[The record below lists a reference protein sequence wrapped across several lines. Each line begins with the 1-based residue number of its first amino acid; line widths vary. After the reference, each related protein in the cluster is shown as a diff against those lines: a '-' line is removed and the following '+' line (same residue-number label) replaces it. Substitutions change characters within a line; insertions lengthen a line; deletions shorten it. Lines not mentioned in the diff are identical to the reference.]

1 MTCPP
6 ENLFFVFFHKE
17 NEMKL
22 TPPKAVTFW
31 ISVALAVLGL
41 LSQLALFTLIPV
53 PAFWLLFIGFVLLA
67 LSLMVKG
74 L

>member
-1 MTCPP
+1 MTRPP
-6 ENLFFVFFHKE
+6 ENLFFVFFTKE

-31 ISVALAVLGL
+31 ISVALAALGL
-41 LSQLALFTLIPV
+41 LSQLALFTLTPV
-53 PAFWLLFIGFVLLA
+53 PAFWLLFFGFVLLA

>member
-1 MTCPP
+1 MR
-6 ENLFFVFFHKE
+6 
-17 NEMKL
+17 L

-67 LSLMVKG
+67 LGLMVKG

>member
-1 MTCPP
+1 MSVRF
-6 ENLFFVFFHKE
+6 LSIYQKE

-22 TPPKAVTFW
+22 TPPKMITFW
-31 ISVALAVLGL
+31 ISIAFGVLGL
-41 LSQLALFTLIPV
+41 LSELGIFALLPIA
-53 PAFWLLFIGFVLLA
+53 AFWLLFIGFVLLA